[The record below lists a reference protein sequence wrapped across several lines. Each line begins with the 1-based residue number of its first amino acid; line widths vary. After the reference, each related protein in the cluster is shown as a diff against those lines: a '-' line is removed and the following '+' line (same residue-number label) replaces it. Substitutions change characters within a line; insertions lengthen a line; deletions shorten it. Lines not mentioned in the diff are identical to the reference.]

1 MVLVVQVFPRYQVPV
16 HLVIALMQYH
26 EAKLGIGHGINERPT
41 ISLVTPV
48 GTRSWYVI
56 ADSLVAHHEYTSQGH
71 VPWVSS
77 NIYHC
82 FGDPLLGGQ
91 LLVQC

>member
-1 MVLVVQVFPRYQVPV
+1 MLPRYQVPK
-16 HLVIALMQYH
+16 HLVETFVQH
-26 EAKLGIGHGINERPT
+26 DKAKLGIGQGINERSA
-41 ISLVTPV
+41 IYLVTPV
-48 GTRSWYVI
+48 GTCSRYVI
-56 ADSLVAHHEYTSQGH
+56 ADSLVAHHKYTSQGH